1 MKSSSV
7 KSESVLTEAVPLE
20 PPSPRHPISPAW
32 QHGTEEQVT
41 GDSASIPGTSVNK
54 ENFVMRVV
62 LGIFRRLAYWF
73 AVPVILTEYFQPQ
86 TGREYGIG
94 FFTKIK
100 LAFKMRRNYGR
111 ITTGSR
117 VIEHLLMAT
126 QIMRVP
132 KSVEG
137 CIVECGSFKGGSAT
151 NLSLVCALCDRQ
163 MEIFDSFAGLPEPTE
178 VDAEHLLV
186 TVRQVHTYAKGAW
199 KGGLEEVKGNI
210 TRFGDVER
218 CNFNVGY
225 FDASLPKFQ
234 NRKVV
239 FAFLDVD
246 LRTSLETCLT
256 YLWPQLQDG
265 CYIFTHEAP
274 HMEIAS
280 VFFAEEWW
288 AATAGS
294 KAPGLVG
301 AGTGLG
307 LLPASGG
314 FRSDLG
320 YTVKNPS
327 LSDFVVNPQTGIL

>member
-1 MKSSSV
+1 MKSSLTN
-7 KSESVLTEAVPLE
+7 SESGLTAAVLTEQAEPL
-20 PPSPRHPISPAW
+20 SPAW
-32 QHGTEEQVT
+32 QDEATEKPGST
-41 GDSASIPGTSVNK
+41 GAPASVPGTLVNK
-54 ENFVMRVV
+54 ENTLMRVV
-62 LGIFRRLAYWF
+62 LGICRRLAYWF
-73 AVPVILTEYFQPQ
+73 AVPVILTEYFQAQ

-94 FFTKIK
+94 FFTKVK
-100 LAFKMRRNYGR
+100 LALKMRRNYGR

-132 KSVEG
+132 KAVEG
-137 CIVECGSFKGGSAT
+137 CVVECGSFKGGSAT

-163 MEIFDSFAGLPEPTE
+163 MEIFDSFAGLPEPTA

-199 KGGLEEVKGNI
+199 KGALEEVKGNI

-225 FDASLPKFQ
+225 FDESLPKFQ

-246 LRTSLETCLT
+246 LRTSLETCLM
-256 YLWPQLQDG
+256 YLWPQLQDS

-280 VFFAEEWW
+280 VFFAEDWW
-288 AATAGS
+288 RSTANS

-301 AGTGLG
+301 AGSGLG

-327 LSDFVVNPQTGIL
+327 LSDFVVNPQTGVF

>member
-1 MKSSSV
+1 M
-7 KSESVLTEAVPLE
+7 
-20 PPSPRHPISPAW
+20 R
-32 QHGTEEQVT
+32 
-41 GDSASIPGTSVNK
+41 
-54 ENFVMRVV
+54 RVV

-73 AVPVILTEYFQPQ
+73 AVPVILAEYFQAQ

-94 FFTKIK
+94 FFTKIN
-100 LAFKMRRNYGR
+100 LALKMRRNYGR

-137 CIVECGSFKGGSAT
+137 CVVECGSFKGGSAT

-163 MEIFDSFAGLPEPTE
+163 MEIFDSFAGLPEPTG
-178 VDAEHLLV
+178 VDLEHKLV
-186 TVRQVHTYAKGAW
+186 SLGQVHTYAKGAW
-199 KGGLEEVKGNI
+199 KGALDEVKGNI
-210 TRFGDVER
+210 TRYGSVER

-225 FDASLPKFQ
+225 FDATLPGFR
-234 NRKVV
+234 RKLI

-246 LRTSLETCLT
+246 LRDSLETCLN

-280 VFFAEEWW
+280 VFFSEPWW
-288 AATAGS
+288 ESHARS

-307 LLPASGG
+307 LLPAAGG

-320 YTVKNPS
+320 YTVKNPP
-327 LSDFVVNPQTGIL
+327 DTAFVVNPQTGVL

>member
-1 MKSSSV
+1 M
-7 KSESVLTEAVPLE
+7 
-20 PPSPRHPISPAW
+20 R
-32 QHGTEEQVT
+32 
-41 GDSASIPGTSVNK
+41 
-54 ENFVMRVV
+54 RVV

-73 AVPVILTEYFQPQ
+73 AVPVILAEYFQPE
-86 TGREYGIG
+86 TGRDYGIG

-100 LAFKMRRNYGR
+100 LALRMRRNYGK
-111 ITTGSR
+111 IITGSR

-137 CIVECGSFKGGSAT
+137 CVVECGSFKGGSAT

-163 MEIFDSFAGLPEPTE
+163 MEIFDSFAGLPEPSA
-178 VDAEHLLV
+178 VDLEHKLV
-186 TVRQVHTYAKGAW
+186 SLGQVHTYAKGAW
-199 KGGLEEVKGNI
+199 KGALEEVKGNI
-210 TRFGDVER
+210 TRYGSVER

-225 FDASLPKFQ
+225 FDATLPSFHK
-234 NRKVV
+234 KLI

-246 LRTSLETCLT
+246 LRDSLETCLN

-280 VFFAEEWW
+280 VFFSELWW
-288 AATAGS
+288 ESHARS

-307 LLPASGG
+307 LLPATGG

-320 YTVKNPS
+320 YTVKNPPATA
-327 LSDFVVNPQTGIL
+327 FVVNPQTGVL

>member
-1 MKSSSV
+1 MS
-7 KSESVLTEAVPLE
+7 
-20 PPSPRHPISPAW
+20 
-32 QHGTEEQVT
+32 
-41 GDSASIPGTSVNK
+41 
-54 ENFVMRVV
+54 RVF
-62 LGIFRRLAYWF
+62 LGILRRLSYWLG
-73 AVPVILTEYFQPQ
+73 VPVILAEYFQPQ
-86 TGREYGIG
+86 TGKEYGIG
-94 FFTKIK
+94 FFTKVK
-100 LAFKMRRNYGR
+100 LALKMRRNYGR

-137 CIVECGSFKGGSAT
+137 CVVECGSFKGGSAT

-163 MEIFDSFAGLPEPTE
+163 MEIFDSFAGLPEPTA
-178 VDAEHLLV
+178 VDEAHVLV
-186 TVRQVHTYAKGAW
+186 SVRQVHTYTKGAW
-199 KGGLEEVKGNI
+199 KGPLDEVKGNI
-210 TRFGDVER
+210 TKYGDVTR
-218 CNFNVGY
+218 CHFNVGY
-225 FDASLPKFQ
+225 FDATLPGFHK
-234 NRKVV
+234 KLV

-246 LRTSLETCLT
+246 LKSSLETCLN

-265 CYIFTHEAP
+265 GYIFTHEAP

-280 VFFAEEWW
+280 VFFSEPWW
-288 AATAGS
+288 EAHIRA

-307 LLPASGG
+307 LLPATGG

-327 LSDFVVNPQTGIL
+327 AADFVTNPQTGIL

>member
-1 MKSSSV
+1 
-7 KSESVLTEAVPLE
+7 
-20 PPSPRHPISPAW
+20 
-32 QHGTEEQVT
+32 
-41 GDSASIPGTSVNK
+41 
-54 ENFVMRVV
+54 MRVV
-62 LGIFRRLAYWF
+62 LGICRRLAYWF
-73 AVPVILTEYFQPQ
+73 AVPVILTEYFQAQ

-94 FFTKIK
+94 FFTKVK
-100 LAFKMRRNYGR
+100 LALKMRRNYGR

-132 KSVEG
+132 KAVEG
-137 CIVECGSFKGGSAT
+137 CVVECGSFKGGSAT

-163 MEIFDSFAGLPEPTE
+163 MEIFDSFAGLPEPTA

-199 KGGLEEVKGNI
+199 KGALEEVKGNI

-225 FDASLPKFQ
+225 FDESLPKFQ

-256 YLWPQLQDG
+256 YLWPQLQNG
-265 CYIFTHEAP
+265 CYVFTHEAP

-280 VFFAEEWW
+280 VFFAEDWW
-288 AATAGS
+288 RSLSS

-301 AGTGLG
+301 AGSGLG

-327 LSDFVVNPQTGIL
+327 LSDFVVNPQTGVF

>member
-1 MKSSSV
+1 MEMEV
-7 KSESVLTEAVPLE
+7 SERDTTQNSKPAPGSAVGNTNTAALW
-20 PPSPRHPISPAW
+20 RNDNGI
-32 QHGTEEQVT
+32 
-41 GDSASIPGTSVNK
+41 
-54 ENFVMRVV
+54 VMRVI
-62 LGIFRRLAYWF
+62 LGICKRVAYWF
-73 AVPVILTEYFQPQ
+73 AVPVILTEYFQRE

-94 FFTKIK
+94 FLAKIK
-100 LAFKMRRNYGR
+100 LALQMRHNYAR

-137 CIVECGSFKGGSAT
+137 VVVECGSFKGGSAT
-151 NLSLVCALCDRQ
+151 NLSLVCQLCDRK

-178 VDAEHLLV
+178 VDAQHLLV
-186 TVRQVHTYAKGAW
+186 TVGQVHTYEKGAW
-199 KGGLEEVKGNI
+199 KGALEEVKGNI
-210 TRFGDVER
+210 SRYGDVGR

-225 FDASLPKFQ
+225 FDESLPHFK
-234 NRKVV
+234 NRKIV

-246 LRTSLETCLT
+246 LKTSLETCLN

-265 CYIFTHEAP
+265 CYVFTHEAP

-280 VFFAEEWW
+280 AFFDEEWW
-288 AATAGS
+288 KSHMDS
-294 KAPGLVG
+294 KAPGLIG

-307 LLPASGG
+307 LLPGAGG

-320 YTVKNPS
+320 YTVKNPA
-327 LSDFVVNPQTGIL
+327 LTNFVVNPQTGIF